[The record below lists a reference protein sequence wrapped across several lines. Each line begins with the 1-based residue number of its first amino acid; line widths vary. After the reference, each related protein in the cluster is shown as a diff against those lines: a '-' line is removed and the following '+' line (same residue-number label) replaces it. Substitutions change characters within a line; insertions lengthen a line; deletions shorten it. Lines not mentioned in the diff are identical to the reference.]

1 MEGWVELKSSSCA
14 TKVEEG
20 NNSCVLLKDMW
31 KTQESSD
38 NARSKCYHQ
47 NLFQKEDPAL
57 LNYSLDR
64 LGRDTIACPLFKDRL
79 RSQTSHLYHVN
90 LLCSCWQL
98 SVTLHF
104 VFSEDSR
111 HLGPGNCKSKSA
123 KKKFSHVRHSNSCPR
138 ACQQK
143 KILPTLQPNL
153 AKKTNK
159 KKQTRSHT
167 MKAWPQVNSLLLPSK
182 RPILCTLMTV
192 KDINKHLPCLEAP
205 RFARGLEHFLSV
217 LRLFSQSV
225 LR

>member
-1 MEGWVELKSSSCA
+1 MTANYTDGCADWRRWCSGERKQNWAMWRKMEDWVELKSSSCA

-20 NNSCVLLKDMW
+20 NNSCGLLKDMW

-64 LGRDTIACPLFKDRL
+64 HGRDTIACLLFKDRL
-79 RSQTSHLYHVN
+79 RSRISPLYHVN

-104 VFSEDSR
+104 VFIEDSR

-123 KKKFSHVRHSNSCPR
+123 KKELSRVRHSNSWLVGRRKSCRPYNPIW
-138 ACQQK
+138 QK
-143 KILPTLQPNL
+143 K
-153 AKKTNK
+153 KK
-159 KKQTRSHT
+159 
-167 MKAWPQVNSLLLPSK
+167 A
-182 RPILCTLMTV
+182 
-192 KDINKHLPCLEAP
+192 D
-205 RFARGLEHFLSV
+205 
-217 LRLFSQSV
+217 
-225 LR
+225 

>member
-64 LGRDTIACPLFKDRL
+64 LGRDTIACLLFKDRL

-111 HLGPGNCKSKSA
+111 HLGPGSCKSKSA
-123 KKKFSHVRHSNSCPR
+123 KKKFSRVRHSNSCPR

-182 RPILCTLMTV
+182 RPMQFC
-192 KDINKHLPCLEAP
+192 
-205 RFARGLEHFLSV
+205 ARLW
-217 LRLFSQSV
+217 QSKT
-225 LR
+225 